1 MIETWTIIGLI
12 LSVIITFITP
22 ISMLIYYIFYKR
34 QRLKPFV
41 VGVLIFFVSQIIL
54 RLPLL
59 YFVLPNQS
67 WYIRLSLNPYLYS
80 IFLGLTAGIFEE
92 VGRYFGFRYLLKNN
106 QRYNDGLSFG
116 FGHWAIEALLIV
128 GINIVVL
135 LFNPSLIQT
144 SGLSTTNAF
153 LMGLERLLVLSVH
166 VGLSIIVLY
175 GIRLN
180 KILYLFVAIILHG
193 ILDAGIGILPQFF
206 NIGSVG
212 MEIYVLIWGLGFLY
226 LIYKFKEKFKKIKF
240 KDENMVEE

>member
-92 VGRYFGFRYLLKNN
+92 VGRYFGLRYLLKNN

-144 SGLSTTNAF
+144 LGLSTTNAF

>member
-34 QRLKPFV
+34 QRLKSFV